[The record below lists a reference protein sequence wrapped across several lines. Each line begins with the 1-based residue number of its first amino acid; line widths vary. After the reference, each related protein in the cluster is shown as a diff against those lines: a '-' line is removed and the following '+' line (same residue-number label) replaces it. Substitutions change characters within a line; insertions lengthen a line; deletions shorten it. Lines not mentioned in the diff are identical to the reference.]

1 MCTLQK
7 QFDFFQKNKNTLMA
21 QFKGQYIVISDALE
35 VTGFED
41 RLQAYTFGAK
51 TYGLGNF
58 MLQECSDGGIAT
70 INTFNSVPYIL

>member
-1 MCTLQK
+1 
-7 QFDFFQKNKNTLMA
+7 MA

-51 TYGLGNF
+51 TYGSGNF
-58 MLQECSDGGIAT
+58 MLQECFEGNDFVRECLE
-70 INTFNSVPYIL
+70 TFDENVLEIDACLMQIQRMQ